1 MVARE
6 YDVCVWCEIHDRIT
20 GSVNPAPYVAMLS
33 LKVTL
38 PPKDILV
45 LLTYRALSTVLS
57 KNLQLMKVAFGTK
70 ISITAGCGEYNVVGL
85 HIYCINVSSKDQ
97 SEE

>member
-1 MVARE
+1 MM
-6 YDVCVWCEIHDRIT
+6 CVFGVRYMTELSS
-20 GSVNPAPYVAMLS
+20 SVNPPPYVAMLS
-33 LKVTL
+33 LKVML
-38 PPKDILV
+38 PPKNTLV
-45 LLTYRALSTVLS
+45 LLAYRELSTVLS
-57 KNLQLMKVAFGTK
+57 KNSQLMKVAFGTK